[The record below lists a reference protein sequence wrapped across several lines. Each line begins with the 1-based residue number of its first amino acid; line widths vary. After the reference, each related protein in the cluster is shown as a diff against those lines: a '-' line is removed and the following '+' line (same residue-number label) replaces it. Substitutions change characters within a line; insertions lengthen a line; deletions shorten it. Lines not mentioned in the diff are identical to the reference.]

1 MSLKRRRASSPATAP
16 VSPKNV
22 RLTTTTFNSRYEH
35 ILDVWSRLDEKPPL
49 KDGTGQ
55 KCSRFLVDKEIITVL
70 EMSLA
75 EEVEGSQSEIY
86 AIFIG
91 DKEQPVILK
100 KFIPD
105 KLVTTTI
112 TTNDPE
118 IEAEL
123 QKWAHRHNWTDCH
136 GFVTHGFAPDV
147 KAYNVKAMIIEKCS
161 ASLERSALRVNT
173 TFRRM
178 TGFEKKAKL
187 FELNDLLG
195 TGSFQIYS
203 FVQDMFD
210 ACGLYNKD
218 PNFSNYMYLRGELKQ
233 IDFGQNRFASEAKFN
248 EFYKQLPVRLQQP
261 ELREQ
266 LLDIDSGFPPLYH
279 WYTVMS
285 IDTEGNEQ
293 RDYERGAWG
302 PFVLSLKQTR
312 QTILNRATAHKA
324 ALASK
329 STRLTKSIR
338 LKF

>member
-1 MSLKRRRASSPATAP
+1 
-16 VSPKNV
+16 
-22 RLTTTTFNSRYEH
+22 
-35 ILDVWSRLDEKPPL
+35 
-49 KDGTGQ
+49 
-55 KCSRFLVDKEIITVL
+55 
-70 EMSLA
+70 
-75 EEVEGSQSEIY
+75 
-86 AIFIG
+86 
-91 DKEQPVILK
+91 
-100 KFIPD
+100 
-105 KLVTTTI
+105 
-112 TTNDPE
+112 
-118 IEAEL
+118 
-123 QKWAHRHNWTDCH
+123 
-136 GFVTHGFAPDV
+136 
-147 KAYNVKAMIIEKCS
+147 
-161 ASLERSALRVNT
+161 
-173 TFRRM
+173 
-178 TGFEKKAKL
+178 
-187 FELNDLLG
+187 
-195 TGSFQIYS
+195 
-203 FVQDMFD
+203 
-210 ACGLYNKD
+210 LYNKD